1 MPTSKKQ
8 SMLNGALVLVAAT
21 LMVKV
26 IGMLYKIPLTIMIGE
41 VGMGY
46 FSAAY
51 ELYTPILSISMAGIS
66 VAVSKMVSQDVA
78 LHKYNNVR
86 RLFNISSRLFLLV
99 GLVGT
104 LIVLIMAWPYSYY
117 INGRKEAIY
126 SVVSIAPAV
135 FFCCGMSIYRG
146 YYEGL
151 RNMFPTG
158 ISQVIEA
165 FGKLVI
171 GLFLSWC
178 VMSYGMSQF
187 NAGKAVFGQIVSTE
201 AEALSVIY
209 PFAAAGAVLG
219 VTSGTV
225 LGMIYTVLR
234 HKIKGD
240 GITRTDLVNSP
251 PATDSKVLRNQLIA
265 FAVPVVLSSLVL
277 NITNLIDAFTIR
289 RCLVY
294 VTEKN
299 IDVLKSLYGAS
310 FAMSQ
315 TFDKDI
321 PMYLSGCYSTAI
333 NFKNLVPMI
342 TLNLGASALPVVSA
356 AWAIKDHKTI
366 KTTIESVIRL
376 TMLIAF
382 PAGIG
387 MAVLAKPILTLL
399 YSSRPGLI
407 PIATPIMAMYGYA
420 TALMAVSTPITHMLQ
435 ATGRTDVPMKSMIIG
450 SIVKI
455 VMNLILISNP
465 YINIMGAPVSTIVF
479 YIIIVTLNLTT
490 LLRTTKAKLNWNS
503 ILVKPCFCAILC
515 GVTAWASYGLCNKGL
530 AKVISPDGLLGI
542 SMLNA
547 SNLSTVI
554 AIVAAMIIYAVA
566 LLLIKAISKDDVIM
580 LPKGEKIAKILEK
593 YGLIG

>member
-21 LMVKV
+21 LTVKV
-26 IGMLYKIPLTIMIGE
+26 IGLLYKIPLTNMIGE

-51 ELYTPILSISMAGIS
+51 ELYTPILSISMAGIP
-66 VAVSKMVSQDVA
+66 VAVAKMVSQDVA
-78 LHKYNNVR
+78 LHKYNDVK
-86 RLFNISSRLFLLV
+86 RLYNISARLFLLV
-99 GLVGT
+99 GLIGT
-104 LIVLIMAWPYSYY
+104 LLVLIMAWPYSYY

-126 SVVSIAPAV
+126 SVVSVAPAV

-151 RNMFPTG
+151 RNMFPTA

-165 FGKLVI
+165 LGKLVI
-171 GLFLSWC
+171 GLIFSWSI
-178 VMSYGMSQF
+178 MKYGMAQF
-187 NAGKAVFGQIVSTE
+187 SAGNAVFGQTVANE
-201 AEALSVIY
+201 AEALSAIY

-219 VTSGTV
+219 VTSGTA
-225 LGMIYTVLR
+225 LGMVYTVLR

-251 PATDSKVLRNQLIA
+251 PAEAPSVLRKQLIA
-265 FAVPVVLSSLVL
+265 FAVPVVLSSLIL
-277 NITNLIDAFTIR
+277 NVTNLIDAFTIR
-289 RCLVY
+289 KCLVY
-294 VTEKN
+294 VTEKHLD
-299 IDVLKSLYGAS
+299 ILKGMYGAS
-310 FAMSQ
+310 FEMSQ
-315 TFDKDI
+315 TLDKDI

-342 TLNLGASALPVVSA
+342 TLNLGVSALPVLSA
-356 AWAIKDHKTI
+356 AWATRDHKNV
-366 KTTIESVIRL
+366 KTTIESVVRI

-387 MAVLAKPILTLL
+387 MAVLAKPVLTLL

-420 TALMAVSTPITHMLQ
+420 TALMAASTPITNMLQ
-435 ATGRTDVPMKSMIIG
+435 AVGRTDVPMHSMMIG
-450 SIVKI
+450 AVVKV

-465 YINIMGAPVSTIVF
+465 HINIMGAPVSTIVF

-490 LLRTTKAKLNWNS
+490 LLKTTKAKLNWNS
-503 ILVKPCFCAILC
+503 ILLKPFFCSVLC
-515 GVTAWASYGLCNKGL
+515 GVTAWACYGLCNKGL
-530 AKVISPDGLLGI
+530 SKVISADGILGV

-547 SNLSTVI
+547 SNASTVI
-554 AIVAAMIIYAVA
+554 AIIAAMIIYAVA
-566 LLLIKAISKDDVIM
+566 LLLIKAISKDDVVM